1 MTDTMGLDTR
11 STEQQRANDPVN
23 SVATVV
29 EKNIAH
35 IAESRRQFEEAKSMQ
50 DRAAD
55 RITWFS
61 GSMLFVYL
69 HVAWFAVW
77 ILVNLGWLGVTPF
90 DEFPFGLLTMV
101 VSLEAIFLSTF
112 VLISQNRSSALADKR
127 ADLDLQIN
135 LLSEREATKLL
146 TLLEAVAKHVGVTTD
161 DDPDL
166 GELKKEV
173 NPTEVLDELA
183 RREAT
188 DKAAAK

>member
-1 MTDTMGLDTR
+1 MAKTVAREVR
-11 STEQQRANDPVN
+11 SPDLNGAPE
-23 SVATVV
+23 SVSNAATVI
-29 EKNIAH
+29 EQNIDH
-35 IAESRRQFEEAKSMQ
+35 IAMSRREFERSKSLQ
-50 DRAAD
+50 DRVAD
-55 RITWFS
+55 LITAFS

-69 HVAWFAVW
+69 HLAWFAVW
-77 ILVNLGWLGVTPF
+77 IVINLGWLGATPF

-146 TLLEAVAKHVGVTTD
+146 TLLEAVAKRVGVTTD

-166 GELKKEV
+166 EELKKEV

-183 RREAT
+183 RREGT
-188 DKAAAK
+188 DDAGAK

>member
-11 STEQQRANDPVN
+11 STEQQRASDPVN

-35 IAESRRQFEEAKSMQ
+35 IAESRRQFEEAKSTQ
-50 DRAAD
+50 DRTAD

-112 VLISQNRSSALADKR
+112 VLISQNRSSGLADKR

-166 GELKKEV
+166 DELKKEV

-188 DKAAAK
+188 EKAAAK

>member
-1 MTDTMGLDTR
+1 MGLDTR
-11 STEQQRANDPVN
+11 SSEQQRANDPVN

-35 IAESRRQFEEAKSMQ
+35 IAESRRQFEEAKSTQ
-50 DRAAD
+50 DRTAD

-146 TLLEAVAKHVGVTTD
+146 TLLEAVAKHVGVAMD

-166 GELKKEV
+166 EELKHEV

-188 DKAAAK
+188 GKAAAK

>member
-11 STEQQRANDPVN
+11 STEQQRASDPVN

-35 IAESRRQFEEAKSMQ
+35 IAESRRQFEEAKSTQ

-69 HVAWFAVW
+69 HVARFAVW

-135 LLSEREATKLL
+135 LLSDREATKLL
-146 TLLEAVAKHVGVTTD
+146 TLLEAVAKHVGVTMD

-166 GELKKEV
+166 EELKHEV

-188 DKAAAK
+188 DKAATK

>member
-11 STEQQRANDPVN
+11 SSEQQRANDPVN

-35 IAESRRQFEEAKSMQ
+35 IAESRRQFEEAKSTQ
-50 DRAAD
+50 DRTAD

-146 TLLEAVAKHVGVTTD
+146 TLLEAVAKHVGVTMD

-166 GELKKEV
+166 EELKHEV

-183 RREAT
+183 RREVT
-188 DKAAAK
+188 EKAATK

>member
-1 MTDTMGLDTR
+1 MTNTMGLDTR
-11 STEQQRANDPVN
+11 SSEQQRANDPVN

-35 IAESRRQFEEAKSMQ
+35 IAESRRQFEEAKSTQ
-50 DRAAD
+50 DRTAD

-112 VLISQNRSSALADKR
+112 VLISQNRSSGLADKR

-166 GELKKEV
+166 DELKKEV
-173 NPTEVLDELA
+173 NPMEVLDELA

-188 DKAAAK
+188 DKAATK

>member
-11 STEQQRANDPVN
+11 SSEQQRASDPVN

-35 IAESRRQFEEAKSMQ
+35 IAESRRQFEEAKSTQ
-50 DRAAD
+50 DRTAD

-146 TLLEAVAKHVGVTTD
+146 TLLEAVAKHVGVTMD

-166 GELKKEV
+166 EELKHEV

-183 RREAT
+183 RREVT
-188 DKAAAK
+188 EKAATK

>member
-11 STEQQRANDPVN
+11 SSEQQRANDPVN

-35 IAESRRQFEEAKSMQ
+35 IAESRRQFEEAKSTQ
-50 DRAAD
+50 DRTAD

-146 TLLEAVAKHVGVTTD
+146 TLLEAVAKHVGVAMD

-166 GELKKEV
+166 EELKHEV

-188 DKAAAK
+188 GKAAAK

>member
-1 MTDTMGLDTR
+1 MTDTMELDTR
-11 STEQQRANDPVN
+11 STEQQRAKDPVN
-23 SVATVV
+23 SAATVV

-35 IAESRRQFEEAKSMQ
+35 IAESRRQFHEAKSTQ

-55 RITWFS
+55 HITWFS

-69 HVAWFAVW
+69 HMAWFAVW

-166 GELKKEV
+166 DELKKEV
-173 NPTEVLDELA
+173 NPMEVLDELA

>member
-166 GELKKEV
+166 DELKKEV

>member
-11 STEQQRANDPVN
+11 SSEQQRANDPVN

-35 IAESRRQFEEAKSMQ
+35 IAESRRQFEEAKSTQ
-50 DRAAD
+50 DRTAD

-146 TLLEAVAKHVGVTTD
+146 TLLEAVAKHVGVTMD

-166 GELKKEV
+166 EELKHEV

-188 DKAAAK
+188 EKAATK